1 MNPPSQTQELE
12 TGLIGGPEK
21 CRITI
26 HDYDATWPK
35 KFRAHANIISNALDT
50 AALQIEHIGSTSV
63 PGLAAKPII
72 DILLVVENSANEA
85 SYVPALADAGY
96 QLRVREPDFDEH
108 RMMRTGE
115 KDVHIHVFSPGSD
128 EIDRYLLFRDRL
140 RKSPQDRSRY
150 EALKRSL
157 ANRDWDDMNDYAKAK
172 SQVVESIIAAGRRN
186 E

>member
-1 MNPPSQTQELE
+1 
-12 TGLIGGPEK
+12 
-21 CRITI
+21 
-26 HDYDATWPK
+26 
-35 KFRAHANIISNALDT
+35 
-50 AALQIEHIGSTSV
+50 
-63 PGLAAKPII
+63 
-72 DILLVVENSANEA
+72 
-85 SYVPALADAGY
+85 
-96 QLRVREPDFDEH
+96 
-108 RMMRTGE
+108 MMRTGE